1 MCVVHCEKRKRK
13 KQYEIDACVTW
24 RWDNNGVSI
33 TFRFTHAGTCDKI
46 LKMAGVS
53 RGRSKFLCSRL
64 VRSIRNLST
73 SRRLLDEHKCV
84 AVEEAESFIERCM
97 RAVGTPKE
105 HCRALSQVLV
115 AGDARGHFSHGLN
128 RLGEIWVF
136 LSDRY
141 HTVKINKGFNYWWIL
156 VFVNYTSRKA

>member
-1 MCVVHCEKRKRK
+1 M
-13 KQYEIDACVTW
+13 
-24 RWDNNGVSI
+24 SI
-33 TFRFTHAGTCDKI
+33 AFAFTHAGTCDKLTI
-46 LKMAGVS
+46 KMAGVS
-53 RGRSKFLCSRL
+53 RGRGKFLCSRL

-73 SRRLLDEHKCV
+73 SGRLLDEHKCV

-128 RLGEIWVF
+128 RLGEI
-136 LSDRY
+136 
-141 HTVKINKGFNYWWIL
+141 
-156 VFVNYTSRKA
+156 